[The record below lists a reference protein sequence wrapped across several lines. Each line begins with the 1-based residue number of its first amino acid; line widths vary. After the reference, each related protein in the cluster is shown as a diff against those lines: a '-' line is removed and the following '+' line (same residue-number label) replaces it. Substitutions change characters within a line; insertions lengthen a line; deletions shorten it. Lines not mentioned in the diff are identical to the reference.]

1 MENILIVDDEKGIL
15 DLLTVVFQK
24 QGFKVFTAMN
34 AEKAFT
40 LINEEDIDLVLT
52 DIKLPQK
59 SGMDILTY
67 TVKTKPNLP
76 VVLMTAYGTINQA
89 VKALKAGATDYI
101 VKPFDIEELQII
113 VKKGLERRSLQAEN
127 IRLKKEL
134 YKKNEFENIVGKS
147 KKIQDVFDLSKKIA
161 DTDSTV
167 LISGESGTGK
177 EMVARAIHYL
187 SRRRDKP
194 FVSLNCGALP
204 ENLLESELFG
214 HVKGAFTGAVINKK
228 GMFEV
233 ADKGSLMLDE
243 IGEMSPLTQVK
254 VLRALQEKSIRK
266 VGGTQEIPVD
276 VRIISVTNQ
285 NLKEMIKDGSFRE
298 DLFYRLNVI
307 SLKIPPLRERTE
319 DIPLLVNHFLKK
331 YCLKMD
337 RKMKRITP
345 EIMKIFEAYFWPGN
359 IRELENMIER
369 IVAIEERETIT
380 RDCLPHELLGMQS
393 DPDKAHEIS
402 PGFDLNKTLDE
413 ISRQYV
419 KEALDRAKNNLKQ
432 TSDILGIN
440 YRSLRYL
447 IDKFDLKLRS
457 EKSRQ
462 QGTR

>member
-15 DLLTVVFQK
+15 DLLTVVFKK

-40 LINEEDIDLVLT
+40 LIDEEDIDLVLT

-67 TVKTKPNLP
+67 IIKTKSNLP
-76 VVLMTAYGTINQA
+76 IVLMTAYGTIKQA
-89 VKALKAGATDYI
+89 VEALKAGATDYI

-113 VKKGLERRSLQAEN
+113 VKKGLERRRLQVEN
-127 IRLKKEL
+127 IRLKEEL
-134 YKKNEFENIVGKS
+134 YKKHKFENIVGKS
-147 KKIQDVFDLSKKIA
+147 KKIQDVFDLSRKIA
-161 DTDSTV
+161 ETDSTV
-167 LISGESGTGK
+167 LILGESGTGK

-187 SRRRDKP
+187 SRRRNKP

-214 HVKGAFTGAVINKK
+214 HVKGAFTSAVTNKK

-285 NLKEMIKDGSFRE
+285 NLKEKIKNGSFRE

-319 DIPLLVNHFLKK
+319 DILLLVNHFLKK

-359 IRELENMIER
+359 VRELENIIER

-380 RDCLPHELLGMQS
+380 RDCLPQELLGIQS
-393 DPDKAHEIS
+393 TPDKVHEIS
-402 PGFDLNKTLDE
+402 PGFNLNKTMDE

-457 EKSRQ
+457 EKSH
-462 QGTR
+462 

>member
-24 QGFKVFTAMN
+24 QGLKVFTAMN

-40 LINEEDIDLVLT
+40 IIDEEDIDLVLT

-59 SGMDILTY
+59 SGMDVLTY
-67 TVKTKPNLP
+67 IVKTKSNLP
-76 VVLMTAYGTINQA
+76 IVLMTAYGTIKQA

-113 VKKGLERRSLQAEN
+113 VKKGLERRRLQVEN

-134 YKKNEFENIVGKS
+134 HKKHEFENIIGKS

-243 IGEMSPLTQVK
+243 IGEMSPMTQVK

-266 VGGTQEIPVD
+266 VGGTQEILVD

-369 IVAIEERETIT
+369 IIAIEERETIT
-380 RDCLPHELLGMQS
+380 RNCLPQELLEMQS
-393 DPDKAHEIS
+393 DPDKVHEIS

-457 EKSRQ
+457 EKNP
-462 QGTR
+462 